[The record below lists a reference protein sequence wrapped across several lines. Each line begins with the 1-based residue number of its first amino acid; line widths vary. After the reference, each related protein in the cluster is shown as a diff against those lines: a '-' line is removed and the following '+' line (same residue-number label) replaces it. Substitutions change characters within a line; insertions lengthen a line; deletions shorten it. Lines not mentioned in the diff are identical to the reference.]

1 MRRNPLTFPLS
12 SGIVPHMHV
21 PLLLSMLALAA
32 CAPETD
38 TDTADS
44 AADTAEDTAPA
55 DVDCATT
62 DARGTLAVSFRMEE
76 DYLPSMDLPPV
87 GTFRGSVFS
96 AADVSGVGPADGS
109 VAWADLL
116 VEGVDLSAE
125 GGPTAVLSTTD
136 PLPACQVSLLGCLD
150 LEGDGCGDSGDPVTL
165 PNQSLVT
172 VVADTETAYEVYFGL
187 LAP

>member
-1 MRRNPLTFPLS
+1 MRAFP
-12 SGIVPHMHV
+12 I
-21 PLLLSMLALAA
+21 LAA
-32 CAPETD
+32 LTVTACAVND
-38 TDTADS
+38 GADS
-44 AADTAEDTAPA
+44 ADSAVDTSEDTAPA
-55 DVDCATT
+55 EADCATT
-62 DARGTLAVSFRMEE
+62 TARGTLAVSFRMEE
-76 DYLPSMDLPPV
+76 DYLPSMDLPPI

-96 AADVSGVGPADGS
+96 AVDVSGIGPADGA

-125 GGPTAVLSTTD
+125 GGPTAVLTTTD

-150 LEGDGCGDSGDPVTL
+150 LEGDGCGDGGDPVTL

-172 VVADTETAYEVYFGL
+172 VVADAETPYEVYFGL